1 MLNGDAL
8 MSLYDKESEKLFAKL
23 EKDLEELSYEKIME
37 KRAAIQES
45 INKSL
50 GFTPMG
56 IYTF

>member
-1 MLNGDAL
+1 MVAETL
-8 MSLYDKESEKLFAKL
+8 KEKL